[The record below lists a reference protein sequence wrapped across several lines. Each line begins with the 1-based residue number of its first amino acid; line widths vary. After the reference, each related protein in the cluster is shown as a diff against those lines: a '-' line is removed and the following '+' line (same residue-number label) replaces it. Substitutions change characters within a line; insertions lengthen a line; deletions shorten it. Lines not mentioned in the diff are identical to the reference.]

1 MTQSVVS
8 HRLKYFNA
16 AWYVHL
22 QENADV
28 SSRKYLD
35 FLDILLTAKDEDGQ
49 GMSKEYIRCEVDTF
63 MFAGKLQPL
72 NHSSF

>member
-49 GMSKEYIRCEVDTF
+49 GMSKEDIRCEVDTF

-72 NHSSF
+72 THSSF